1 MKVLHVCMACIYSEG
16 FNYQENY
23 FSKYHAKDND
33 TYLITNQFM
42 FSKGSIVKSCD
53 YEYVNNDNVHVYRL
67 RDVFEFLPR
76 KLNYYIGRYKKFKE
90 LINRISPDIIF
101 IHNIQFNDIRI
112 IAEYAKKKPNVVIYA
127 DNHSDFSNSGTNII
141 SKLILKTE
149 WRRCAQIINPYVR
162 KFYGVLPARVDFLAD
177 VYGLPRDKCELLV
190 MGADDESVEKATPMV
205 CEKVREKYGIVK
217 DDFLIVT
224 GGKIDLF
231 KTQTINLMEA
241 VRNINNSKVKLIVFG
256 SVVNGLKEKV
266 NSLVDNKMVFYEPW
280 LTSEQSYEYF
290 GAADLAVFP
299 GRHSVYWEQAAGQG
313 IPLVCKHWN
322 GTTHVDV
329 GGNVVF
335 LREDS
340 TEEIEK
346 VVSHIVDNPDEYKRM
361 KQVAMENGKPVF
373 SYNEIAKR
381 AIST

>member
-23 FSKYHAKDND
+23 LSKYHAKEND

-67 RDVFEFLPR
+67 RDIFEFLPR
-76 KLNYYIGRYKKFKE
+76 KLNYYIGKYKKFKE
-90 LINRISPDIIF
+90 LLNRISPDIIF

-112 IAEYAKKKPNVVIYA
+112 IAEYAKNNKNVILFA
-127 DNHSDFSNSGTNII
+127 DNHSDFSNSGTNAI

-162 KFYGVLPARVDFLAD
+162 KFYGVLPARVNFLAD
-177 VYGLPRDKCELLV
+177 VYGLPKDKCELLV
-190 MGADDESVEKATPMV
+190 MGADDDCVAKITPTI
-205 CEKVREKYGIVK
+205 CEKVREKYGISK

-241 VRNINNSKVKLIVFG
+241 VHKLNNSRVKLIVFG
-256 SVVNGLKEKV
+256 SVVKELKEKV
-266 NSLVDNKMVFYEPW
+266 DSLVDGKIIFYEPW

-313 IPLVCKHWN
+313 IPLVCKYWE

-329 GGNVVF
+329 GGNVIF
-335 LREDS
+335 LKEDS
-340 TEEIEK
+340 TEEMQTVIER
-346 VVSHIVDNPDEYKRM
+346 IVNNPEEYQKM
-361 KQVAMENGKPVF
+361 KQIAVEKGKSVF
-373 SYNEIAKR
+373 SYKEIAKR
-381 AIST
+381 AIAQ